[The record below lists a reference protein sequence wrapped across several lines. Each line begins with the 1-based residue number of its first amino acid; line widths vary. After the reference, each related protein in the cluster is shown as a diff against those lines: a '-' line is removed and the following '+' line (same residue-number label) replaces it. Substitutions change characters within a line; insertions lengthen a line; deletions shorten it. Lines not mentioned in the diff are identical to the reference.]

1 MNNLSGSLSF
11 NGNVSGQMGA
21 NLIPSVE
28 ANPSGTATEI
38 LTSIRVGDII
48 YSIPSGGG
56 GGGGGTNNY
65 NDLLNKPK
73 INNVTLSGELSLSEL
88 GIYNP
93 VVMTG
98 ATSSADGIAGYAP
111 KPLIADKDKFLKGD
125 GTWSTVSSG
134 GISDILYEAPYLTSN
149 PNNITL
155 VHNFDDYDDLE
166 FWLVKN
172 DDSSYYD
179 YLPVSFFPTEFF
191 TDAMNGAMSDRTNV
205 INISGW
211 QPQSQYLRIRVDSL
225 TQLTIVINS
234 PSLFIRKIVGIKH

>member
-11 NGNVSGQMGA
+11 HGDVSGQMGA

-73 INNVTLSGELSLSEL
+73 INNVILSGELSLSEL

-98 ATSSADGIAGYAP
+98 ATSSADGAAGYAP

-125 GTWSTVSSG
+125 GTWADPASG
-134 GISDILYEAPYLTSN
+134 GSNITNLYTNNNTSN
-149 PNNITL
+149 PSSITLSDDITNYDLIIVNCIRTADGIPRSIVNNVFLVSNITIGSTINLLGWAGNNEYILYTLSTNNTLSLTVSGNNI
-155 VHNFDDYDDLE
+155 YI
-166 FWLVKN
+166 
-172 DDSSYYD
+172 DSID
-179 YLPVSFFPTEFF
+179 
-191 TDAMNGAMSDRTNV
+191 
-205 INISGW
+205 
-211 QPQSQYLRIRVDSL
+211 
-225 TQLTIVINS
+225 
-234 PSLFIRKIVGIKH
+234 GIKL

>member
-73 INNVTLSGELSLSEL
+73 INNVTLSGELSLSDL
-88 GIYNP
+88 GIHNP
-93 VVMTG
+93 VTMIG
-98 ATSSADGIAGYAP
+98 ATSSDDGAAGYAP
-111 KPLIADKDKFLKGD
+111 KPLVADKDKFLKGD
-125 GTWSTVSSG
+125 GTWADPSSG
-134 GISDILYEAPYLTSN
+134 SNYSETVLWEGSGYTESVWNLSESYKNFDAVEVICRGGSSDNYITSN
-149 PNNITL
+149 IFSINTL
-155 VHNFDDYDDLE
+155 DYVQSNSNFRCGL
-166 FWLVKN
+166 
-172 DDSSYYD
+172 
-179 YLPVSFFPTEFF
+179 T
-191 TDAMNGAMSDRTNV
+191 TDVWFCWFYVRSNTQFERADTGSLYVNKIIG
-205 INISGW
+205 IN
-211 QPQSQYLRIRVDSL
+211 Y
-225 TQLTIVINS
+225 
-234 PSLFIRKIVGIKH
+234 